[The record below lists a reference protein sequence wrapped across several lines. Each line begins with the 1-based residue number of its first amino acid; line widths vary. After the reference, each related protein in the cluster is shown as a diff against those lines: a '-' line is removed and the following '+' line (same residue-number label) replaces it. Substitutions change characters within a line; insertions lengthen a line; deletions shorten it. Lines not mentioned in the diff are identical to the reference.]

1 VNDVEGPGEQLHGFG
16 DPAGKENHV
25 KERSKKGLEGEL
37 PPLISV
43 AQACELLGVGRASGY
58 RAAATGDLPTIRW
71 NRRLYVPT
79 ARLRAMVGL
88 EGERAE

>member
-1 VNDVEGPGEQLHGFG
+1 MVNNVQNRSEGME
-16 DPAGKENHV
+16 GKEGCV
-25 KERSKKGLEGEL
+25 TEEGKRGLEGEL

-43 AQACELLGVGRASGY
+43 TQACKLLGVGRASGY

-88 EGERAE
+88 EAERAE